1 MTAPIAHS
9 DLETALFQAIHE
21 FFEDRASPKPEDVK
35 AGSDRDNEALS
46 SGRLQLAATVLFL
59 QMIAADHGSRHDEH
73 KALLNILSRVL
84 RIEGEKAAMVIRV
97 AEEHVKKPLP
107 RLLRLL
113 RDRCSEPQKKK
124 IVESMWRLAF
134 ADAELAGQEEYF
146 VRKVAESL
154 GLSRADLVETKI
166 LAREAFLATD

>member
-21 FFEDRASPKPEDVK
+21 FFEDRANPNPEG
-35 AGSDRDNEALS
+35 ARIEGDNEALS
-46 SGRLQLAATVLFL
+46 GGRLQLAATVLFL

-107 RLLRLL
+107 KLLRLL
-113 RDRCSEPQKKK
+113 RERCSEPQKKK
-124 IVESMWRLAF
+124 LVESMWRLAF

-166 LAREAFLATD
+166 LAREGFLATD